1 MSKMKKS
8 KRKKLITPL
17 NALILVNLLLLIAY
31 GGFFEILTW
40 WQHVISILVISVL
53 SVITIIK
60 LFTKIN
66 FDVKHEITNKF
77 VATEFIIFLIALI
90 MMVSLMVNI
99 EVKTFQI
106 ISSATLTIMSLI
118 LVTSIDTIFES
129 YILGNK
135 SISQKAYDKYYK
147 KDLRTVKLS
156 GMLLLFYLLTA
167 NLTIITMNTFN
178 ENLWKSYETLDSDK
192 SHIEVKQDS
201 KGQRYIDKSQTTF
214 YLKSGDKV
222 EIK

>member
-1 MSKMKKS
+1 MNNIKKS
-8 KRKKLITPL
+8 KKKKLITPL

-31 GGFFEILTW
+31 GVFFEKLTW
-40 WQHVISILVISVL
+40 WQHGISLLITLVF

-60 LFTKIN
+60 LFLKID
-66 FDVKHEITNKF
+66 FDVKHEITKKF
-77 VATEFIIFLIALI
+77 VATEFIIFLIVLI
-90 MMVSLMVNI
+90 VMVVLMVNI

-118 LVTSIDTIFES
+118 LVTSIDTIFET
-129 YILGNK
+129 YILGKK
-135 SISQKAYDKYYK
+135 SISQKSYDKYYR
-147 KDLRTVKLS
+147 KDSRLVRFA

>member
-1 MSKMKKS
+1 MSKAKNFLQKKVIN
-8 KRKKLITPL
+8 LL
-17 NALILVNLLLLIAY
+17 NTLILVNLLLLLAY
-31 GGFFEILTW
+31 GVFFEKLTW
-40 WQHVISILVISVL
+40 WQHGIFLLIISVL
-53 SVITIIK
+53 LVITIIK
-60 LFTKIN
+60 LFLKID
-66 FDVKHEITNKF
+66 FDVKHEMTKIF
-77 VATEFIIFLIALI
+77 VAIEFIIFLIALI
-90 MMVSLMVNI
+90 VMVVLMVNI

-118 LVTSIDTIFES
+118 LVTSIDTIFET
-129 YILGNK
+129 YILSK
-135 SISQKAYDKYYK
+135 KYISQKHYDKYYR
-147 KDLRTVKLS
+147 KDARTVRFS

-167 NLTIITMNTFN
+167 NLTIITMNTFD
-178 ENLWKSYETLDSDK
+178 EKLWESYETLDSEK